1 MLASRVPGDAVATFV
16 QRLLSSQTSWAQH
29 VGDHKVVQ
37 LPESDSPAF
46 SERLAAGL
54 QWLAAQAPQPPDLQ
68 VCHRSLPRLI
78 CHPAFSVLGE
88 HDILL
93 QANSFMPYACITAQH
108 FLGPRSIIMDAQLQ
122 YIFTAAHSLQCMQ
135 TQHQLV

>member
-1 MLASRVPGDAVATFV
+1 MQVPLLVLASRVPSDAVTTFV
-16 QRLLSSQTSWAQH
+16 QRLLTSQTSWAQH

-68 VCHRSLPRLI
+68 VCHLTLPRI
-78 CHPAFSVLGE
+78 VCHPDYSGCRERDAV
-88 HDILL
+88 L
-93 QANSFMPYACITAQH
+93 QAAFHA
-108 FLGPRSIIMDAQLQ
+108 L
-122 YIFTAAHSLQCMQ
+122 CMW
-135 TQHQLV
+135 